1 MKTLKLMAMIC
12 MLGIA
17 NAATDNIPGFDPD
30 VSKLTEVLSNMTA
43 TDVRL
48 SPTKLKK
55 YNKRID
61 RELHDEK
68 FICEYGID
76 PKNALLDMLRQIFI
90 NPKQVRQTQSE
101 TMELYFK
108 VLYDAI
114 NERAKNFSIQ
124 HGEHFTQGN

>member
-30 VSKLTEVLSNMTA
+30 VSKLTEALSNMTA
-43 TDVRL
+43 TDVGL
-48 SPTKLKK
+48 SSDKLKK
-55 YNKRID
+55 FNERISREITDKR
-61 RELHDEK
+61 
-68 FICEYGID
+68 FITEYDIN

-101 TMELYFK
+101 TMELYFE
-108 VLYDAI
+108 VLYSAI
-114 NERAKNFSIQ
+114 NEHAKKFSIQ

>member
-48 SPTKLKK
+48 SPTKLK
-55 YNKRID
+55 
-61 RELHDEK
+61 
-68 FICEYGID
+68 
-76 PKNALLDMLRQIFI
+76 
-90 NPKQVRQTQSE
+90 
-101 TMELYFK
+101 
-108 VLYDAI
+108 
-114 NERAKNFSIQ
+114 
-124 HGEHFTQGN
+124 